1 MKRGDIVRHKA
12 YDTLNI
18 VIARR
23 PGGVV
28 KVYCIDEGSEY
39 VTVESVFSVVKTDK

>member
-1 MKRGDIVRHKA
+1 MKRGDLVRHKA

-23 PGGVV
+23 PGGGV
-28 KVYCIDEGSEY
+28 KVYCIKEQSKY
-39 VTVESVFSVVKTDK
+39 VTVESVFEVIEADN

>member
-1 MKRGDIVRHKA
+1 MKRGDLVRHRA

-23 PGGVV
+23 PGGIV
-28 KVYCIDEGSEY
+28 KGYCIEEQAEY
-39 VTVESVFSVVKTDK
+39 VTIESVFSVVKADK

>member
-1 MKRGDIVRHKA
+1 MKVGDIVRHRA

-18 VIARR
+18 VMARR

-28 KVYCIDEGSEY
+28 KVYCIDEDVKY
-39 VTVESVFSVVKTDK
+39 VTLESVFSIVKTDK

>member
-1 MKRGDIVRHKA
+1 MKRGDLVRHKA

-28 KVYCIDEGSEY
+28 KVYCIEEQSKY
-39 VTVESVFSVVKTDK
+39 VTIESVFEVIEADK